1 LAARALH
8 KGILKVARA
17 ASLLAALGLPLL
29 GRAAPGDL
37 AYLRIGALAP
47 AFSAPAADGRRHALN
62 DYTGRIVVLEWTSP
76 VCPYTAV
83 KYDSGAM
90 QALQRYAAAHR
101 IIWLSIDT
109 AAPDRQGYLTPAAA
123 RARIARTQATVS
135 AFLFDKDTHIARV
148 YGAKTT
154 PSFFIIDREGKLAY
168 QGAMDTEA
176 TPEHADTQ
184 NYVRDAL
191 AALLSG
197 APIATP
203 ESPQRGC
210 AVEY

>member
-29 GRAAPGDL
+29 GHAAPGDL
-37 AYLRIGALAP
+37 AHLRIGALAP
-47 AFSAPAADGRRHALN
+47 AFSAPAADGRRHALD

-123 RARIARTQATVS
+123 RARIAKTQSRVS

>member
-1 LAARALH
+1 MAAPAPHKALLE
-8 KGILKVARA
+8 GARA
-17 ASLLAALGLPLL
+17 ALLFTSLACPVAGLCAADELAHLKIGM
-29 GRAAPGDL
+29 AAPT
-37 AYLRIGALAP
+37 
-47 AFSAPAADGRRHALN
+47 FSAAAADGRRHALHE
-62 DYTGRIVVLEWTSP
+62 YAGRIVVLEWTSP

-101 IIWLSIDT
+101 IVWLSIDT
-109 AAPDRQGYLTPAAA
+109 AAADAQGYLTPAAA
-123 RARIARTQATVS
+123 RARIAKTQATVS
-135 AFLFDKDTHIARV
+135 AFLFDKDTHIARA

-168 QGAMDTEA
+168 QGAMDAEVSA
-176 TPEHADTQ
+176 ENPEPRKFVQ
-184 NYVRDAL
+184 EAL

-197 APIATP
+197 SPVATP

>member
-1 LAARALH
+1 MAARAPH
-8 KGILKVARA
+8 KALLEGARA
-17 ASLLAALGLPLL
+17 ALLFASLAGPVAGLCAADGLAHLK
-29 GRAAPGDL
+29 
-37 AYLRIGALAP
+37 IGTAAP
-47 AFSAPAADGRRHALN
+47 AFNAAAADGRRHALHEFA
-62 DYTGRIVVLEWTSP
+62 GRIVVLEWTSP

-90 QALQRYAAAHR
+90 QALQRYAAAHH
-101 IIWLSIDT
+101 IVWLSIDT
-109 AAPDRQGYLTPAAA
+109 AAAGAQGYLTPAAA
-123 RARIARTQATVS
+123 RARLAKTQATVS
-135 AFLFDKDTHIARV
+135 AFLFDKDTHIARA

-168 QGAMDTEA
+168 QGAMDAEESAENTE
-176 TPEHADTQ
+176 PRK
-184 NYVRDAL
+184 YVQEAL

-203 ESPQRGC
+203 ESAQRGC